1 VISATAYDQ
10 HVEQLFE
17 VLKRVT
23 SALGAAGIEY
33 RVVGGVATFLHV
45 SEKDPLAARM
55 TRDIDMAVDRRDL
68 DRIADAV
75 RPYGFEYR
83 HVAGVDMLVDA
94 AKPSARS
101 AVHLYPEAVP
111 DFSPPVESTEGVLL
125 APVADFFKA
134 TAYLMWTPNAAFE
147 CTGAACTIPVPLAT
161 LDWSWGADAI
171 NTLKNQPDNG
181 STWMLTG
188 CQTCSN
194 GLAQATTSHPTWQGS
209 INAPNG
215 CQPRP
220 IQ

>member
-83 HVAGVDMLVDA
+83 HVAGVDMLVDSV
-94 AKPSARS
+94 KPSARS
-101 AVHLYPEAVP
+101 AVHPVLVGEKVRPEYPEAVP
-111 DFSPPVESTEGVLL
+111 DFSPPVETREGVLL
-125 APVADFFKA
+125 APVADLVRMKLTSYRLKDRVHIQDLDA
-134 TAYLMWTPNAAFE
+134 AGLLTAEIEARLPNE
-147 CTGAACTIPVPLAT
+147 LRRRLAE
-161 LDWSWGADAI
+161 I
-171 NTLKNQPDNG
+171 R
-181 STWMLTG
+181 ST
-188 CQTCSN
+188 
-194 GLAQATTSHPTWQGS
+194 
-209 INAPNG
+209 
-215 CQPRP
+215 R
-220 IQ
+220 